1 MGRSGA
7 SEDVEEPA
15 MARYSRWVLLISA
28 ILIPAA
34 ADAGKKEEKVEG
46 YAEWRVGECL
56 LVDGQRVCPGPGM
69 EFKGKGA
76 AVDYPSIPL
85 GYEVKAKGVRNADGS
100 IVAKK
105 LEAKPNGMAM
115 FESDVLQGTNAME
128 AAYRQVGHMFEPV
141 DENTA
146 QDLGVLHESGPQVER
161 VRRMTRRL
169 LPPYVDPD
177 EVRVYVVDNPEWNA
191 MAMGNYSIYVFS
203 GLLNDMDDDEVAI
216 VLGHEIAHATHEHSR
231 RGFKKRM
238 WIQLAALGLGLVNQQ
253 VDDENA
259 SAIMDLVG
267 QFGALAWQNGHGR
280 GMEDQADRVGLRYA
294 YEAGYDI
301 TKGPGL
307 WKKFARKYGEP
318 DAVQTF
324 FFADH
329 TQSSKRAEHLERE
342 LALNYPNGPKRV
354 ARPAPTLRA
363 ASRPGATSDPRF
375 AAKANVS
382 ASASPS
388 APSRGTGEVAAGMT
402 PDQVRAILGRPGDL
416 VSFGRRARWVYPDRT
431 VVFEGGRV
439 TDVRF

>member
-7 SEDVEEPA
+7 SVSVEGPA
-15 MARYSRWVLLISA
+15 MTRNSMWVLLIGA
-28 ILIPAA
+28 LLIPVA
-34 ADAGKKEEKVEG
+34 ADAGKQKEEKVEG
-46 YAEWRVGECL
+46 YAEWRMVDCL

-76 AVDYPSIPL
+76 AVDYASIPL
-85 GYEVKAKGVRNADGS
+85 GYEVKAKGVRNADGAL
-100 IVAKK
+100 VAKK

-115 FESDVLQGTNAME
+115 FESDVIQGTNATE
-128 AAYRQVGHMFEPV
+128 SAYRRVGHMFEPISE
-141 DENTA
+141 DEA
-146 QDLGVLHESGPQVER
+146 VDLGVLHESGPMVDR

-177 EVRVYVVDNPEWNA
+177 EVRVYVVDSPDWNA

-238 WIQLAALGLGLVNQQ
+238 WIQLAALGLGLANQH

-267 QFGALAWQNGHGR
+267 QFGALAWENGHGR
-280 GMEDQADRVGLRYA
+280 KMEDQADRVGLRYA
-294 YEAGYDI
+294 YEGGYDI

-307 WKKFARKYGEP
+307 WRKFARRYGEP

-342 LALNYPNGPKRV
+342 LALNYPNGPKRR
-354 ARPAPTLRA
+354 ARPAPTRRA
-363 ASRPGATSDPRF
+363 MVKDPAPRVARTSTPPRPRTQA
-375 AAKANVS
+375 
-382 ASASPS
+382 
-388 APSRGTGEVAAGMT
+388 VAAGDVRAGMT
-402 PDQVRAILGRPGDL
+402 ADQVRAVLGRPADQS
-416 VSFGRRARWVYPDRT
+416 SFGRRARWVYQDRT